1 LLFLCPPAATAC
13 LTAATVLAAAQ
24 VTVDTTRRAR
34 GEHLSAEYLG
44 LEMAAAIPLGGNAV
58 RGLRGTR
65 GVTHLV
71 PGGGLMAHEG
81 LDGGHTLAK
90 HVGKTEA
97 FLRNRL
103 ATEPH
108 IDAASTFYNREV
120 AEESLSTVLYD
131 NKRRIA
137 TWLSTP
143 TKELILSGRAAE
155 PVGVMTVRESSTV
168 QEANGIRLVL
178 RQSSRLAIG
187 YRIHTAMVTM

>member
-1 LLFLCPPAATAC
+1 
-13 LTAATVLAAAQ
+13 VLAVAQ
-24 VTVDTTRRAR
+24 LALDSIRRER
-34 GEHLSAEYLG
+34 GEQVSNTSLG
-44 LEMAAAIPLGGNAV
+44 LEMAAAIPVGGSAF
-58 RGLRGTR
+58 RGLRTADK
-65 GVTHLV
+65 VTHLV

-120 AEESLSTVLYD
+120 AEDSLSTVLYD

-168 QEANGIRLVL
+168 QAANGIRLVL
-178 RQSSRLAIG
+178 RQNSRLAIG